1 MKFLPRPSSSAT
13 RAIQLVLVGLLFACL
28 GGCNDA
34 DDPAPTSTPT
44 AKTGKSPEQQFF
56 DYRLIETE
64 NGVRLWVL
72 QSDKMLKYAGERDV
86 QLITLYMDFFKG
98 GEHFSV
104 LTADSGRA
112 NLNTKDIHAWGNVI
126 VITDDG
132 RKLETE
138 QLFFNNETQLI
149 HNDVF
154 NRFTRDGDVLT
165 GIGLEATPDLEYIEI
180 KQNVEAQVE
189 DEANAESGDR

>member
-1 MKFLPRPSSSAT
+1 MNFMPRLSSSAP
-13 RAIQLVLVGLLFACL
+13 RIVQLVWAALLVAGLA
-28 GGCNDA
+28 GCFNSEE
-34 DDPAPTSTPT
+34 PAQTAAPA
-44 AKTGKSPEQQFF
+44 AKTGRIPEQQFF

-64 NGVRLWVL
+64 KGIRLWVL
-72 QSDKMLKYAGERDV
+72 ESDKMLKFAGEKDV
-86 QLITLYMDFFKG
+86 HLLILQMDFFKQG
-98 GEHFSV
+98 SHFSV

-112 NLNTKDIHAWGNVI
+112 NLNTNDIHAWGNVVI
-126 VITDDG
+126 ITDDG
-132 RKLETE
+132 RKLETGE
-138 QLFFNNETQLI
+138 IFFNNETQLI

-189 DEANAESGDR
+189 DTANTEGGGR